1 MRSEFTLVA
10 TRPFELPGESSNAQ
24 FTAQE
29 DCRGMIPYKAK
40 LSEYFAKREA
50 IGATFCAI
58 AADAE
63 AACEIASR
71 SASTS
76 ATYDAAHN
84 VLKAQF
90 RAANQARLDA
100 LKELGPPPVMP
111 T

>member
-1 MRSEFTLVA
+1 MRNEFTLVA

-29 DCRGMIPYKAK
+29 GCRSMISYKTK
-40 LSEYFAKREA
+40 LSEYFVKRKA

-63 AACEIASR
+63 AASEIASR
-71 SASTS
+71 SANTS
-76 ATYDAAHN
+76 AAYDAAHN
-84 VLKAQF
+84 ALKAQF
-90 RAANQARLDA
+90 RAANQARLNA